1 MPNCSPA
8 APPSKQPPWIARP
21 SRAAPP
27 LAPTQQGTNNSGL
40 KRDMAYPWVQPFIF
54 LSNLKKWNHFSEVLY
69 WKNKA
74 GSSSLNQIM
83 GWKVIFGVI
92 EKSLSLNHIPQKYKH
107 IMLTCHLLYTIYN
120 KYLSYDIPTKKQ
132 NHWFQHWPRA
142 LVLRLMA
149 KIAQRFWNWYKN
161 SISGIISG
169 AGFFPPTVW
178 TAMLVHGYWG
188 PLWMLHSTLL
198 NPNRHSTEEGC
209 IFNQDSGW
217 LKHSPCGHGGDPR
230 SPTGLSYFG
239 NVLLHWLQQNSN
251 TPDQWRRDCCQASC
265 WVPSPTPD
273 LDEFQDQ
280 KIKAIRQSIV
290 KISFNPGTT

>member
-1 MPNCSPA
+1 MALYMGNWRYFTLLVGVATPCITGWG
-8 APPSKQPPWIARP
+8 PP
-21 SRAAPP
+21 
-27 LAPTQQGTNNSGL
+27 
-40 KRDMAYPWVQPFIF
+40 
-54 LSNLKKWNHFSEVLY
+54 
-69 WKNKA
+69 
-74 GSSSLNQIM
+74 
-83 GWKVIFGVI
+83 
-92 EKSLSLNHIPQKYKH
+92 
-107 IMLTCHLLYTIYN
+107 CIYGHTV
-120 KYLSYDIPTKKQ
+120 DG
-132 NHWFQHWPRA
+132 
-142 LVLRLMA
+142 
-149 KIAQRFWNWYKN
+149 RFWNWYKN